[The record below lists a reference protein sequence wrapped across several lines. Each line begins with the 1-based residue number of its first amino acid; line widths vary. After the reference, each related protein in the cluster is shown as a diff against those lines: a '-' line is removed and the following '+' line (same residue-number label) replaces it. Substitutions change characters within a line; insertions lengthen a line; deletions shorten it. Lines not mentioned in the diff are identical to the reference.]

1 MRTLNKN
8 KQTLYHAEY
17 LSETEAVRN
26 GLKTGRYSASYSEPV
41 EEKMN
46 ISAARGSAERD
57 AFGINTNYSK
67 VAVTDN
73 LNCTMTETSIVWI
86 GKTPETAHNY
96 VVVRKAQS
104 LNSISYALREVNDGE

>member
-17 LSETEAVRN
+17 QSETEAMRE
-26 GLKTGRYSASYSEPV
+26 GLKTGRYKASYSDPV

-46 ISAARGSAERD
+46 ISAARGSAEREM
-57 AFGINTNYSK
+57 FGIETHYSK

-73 LNCTMTETSIVWI
+73 LNCSMDEASIVWI
-86 GKTPETAHNY
+86 GKTPNTHHNY
-96 VVVRKAQS
+96 VVVRKAKS
-104 LNSISYALREVNDGE
+104 LNSISYALREVEDGE